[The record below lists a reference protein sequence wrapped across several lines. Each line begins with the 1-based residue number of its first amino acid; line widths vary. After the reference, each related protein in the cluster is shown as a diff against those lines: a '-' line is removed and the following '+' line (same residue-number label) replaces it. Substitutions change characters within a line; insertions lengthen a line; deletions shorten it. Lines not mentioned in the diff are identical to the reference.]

1 MRISGSL
8 GNNINF
14 IEQKSNISKEQKNQ
28 SDANITSHS
37 DSFSTTQIASN
48 EILTHN
54 DSLGLLQVA
63 QESISSLQGKNK
75 NLKNLSQMF
84 EGFVS
89 DKTNLEKEFESVI
102 EEMFDV
108 VDGTVYN
115 KTQLFYTNMSFSQMQ
130 AMPSFMMSDVISLED
145 LNIGDKDGLLMF
157 EKKLT
162 NLYEDLTK
170 AKEFVQLVSFNT
182 LAASSYSEVLLEGFS
197 LEKTQVEVK
206 QAIYKE
212 DIQRAHDVNSLRD
225 KVSSLLED

>member
-14 IEQKSNISKEQKNQ
+14 IEQKSIISKEQKNQ
-28 SDANITSHS
+28 SDSNITSHS
-37 DSFSTTQIASN
+37 DSFSTTQIVSN

-63 QESISSLQGKNK
+63 QESISSLQDKNK

-89 DKTNLEKEFESVI
+89 DRTNLEKEFESVI

-145 LNIGDKDGLLMF
+145 LNIGDKEGLLMF

-182 LAASSYSEVLLEGFS
+182 LASSSYSEVLLEGFS

>member
-28 SDANITSHS
+28 SDSNITSHS
-37 DSFSTTQIASN
+37 DSFSTTQIVSH

-63 QESISSLQGKNK
+63 QESISSLQDKNK

-89 DKTNLEKEFESVI
+89 DRTNLEKEFESVI

-145 LNIGDKDGLLMF
+145 LNIGDKEGLLMF

-182 LAASSYSEVLLEGFS
+182 LASSSYSEVLLEGFS